1 MHSLT
6 WTRISSIRPTVIST
20 ADRPGRGLTRICD
33 RPTSFIRRR
42 YIIDPP
48 RAGLG
53 RSCVGELFNS
63 IDLIPPTEPR
73 NQFALPHVALLSSAP
88 DLIAMSPTM
97 HILRTAVNFN
107 LHNLLLMHEVTEIT
121 WITCTFCLYN
131 ALCFWLFAPQIRLI
145 AYNIIFTATE
155 KDIK

>member
-48 RAGLG
+48 RAGLC

-107 LHNLLLMHEVTEIT
+107 LHNLLQRCTRSPKSHELRAHSVYIML
-121 WITCTFCLYN
+121 CAFDCLH
-131 ALCFWLFAPQIRLI
+131 CRSVWLPTISFLPPPKKI
-145 AYNIIFTATE
+145 
-155 KDIK
+155 